1 MSDESPG
8 MLALQAGVLKQVLP
22 HTIDAREWAKEFN
35 ATACKLGYQVMDE
48 GWLVAWFANAIMAG
62 YDTATLRLAADNAA
76 LRADLERHK
85 AMLKGCID
93 DICHFEKEMEER
105 HGMEFTDDYGGRW
118 QGDVVTGYINAL
130 RLKVQEYNSALD
142 AMTARYVVLEKLVK
156 AIPPANNP
164 YELVAIIEHGNETA
178 YNNVAALLTR
188 RQGMGG

>member
-62 YDTATLRLAADNAA
+62 YDTATMRLAADNA
-76 LRADLERHK
+76 
-85 AMLKGCID
+85 
-93 DICHFEKEMEER
+93 
-105 HGMEFTDDYGGRW
+105 
-118 QGDVVTGYINAL
+118 AL

-178 YNNVAALLTR
+178 YNNVAALLTH